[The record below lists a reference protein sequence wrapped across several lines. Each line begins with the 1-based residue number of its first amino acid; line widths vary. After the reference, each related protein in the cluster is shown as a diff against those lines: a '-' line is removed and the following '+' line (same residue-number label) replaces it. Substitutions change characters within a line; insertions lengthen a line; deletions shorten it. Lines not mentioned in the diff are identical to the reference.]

1 MAIAATVTGEYALTP
16 EKDAP
21 MFRMLGR
28 LMWIAVGA
36 VGLKAYEESQRQK
49 GGGSTGGNRGGSR
62 GKRSGSS
69 SGSSS

>member
-1 MAIAATVTGEYALTP
+1 
-16 EKDAP
+16 

-49 GGGSTGGNRGGSR
+49 TGGNTGGNRGAAR
-62 GKRSGSS
+62 GKRSGGSG
-69 SGSSS
+69 GSSS

>member
-1 MAIAATVTGEYALTP
+1 
-16 EKDAP
+16 
-21 MFRMLGR
+21 MFRMLVR

-62 GKRSGSS
+62 GKRGGSSGGSS
-69 SGSSS
+69 S